1 MNQNDIDQAEAIMQ
15 AVARVVKDATAA
27 MAIENAELRR
37 EVAALKTVIDALA
50 ESHATTSGALKEMS
64 ERAAPVEI
72 DLTCLTTR
80 VDFEQAQE
88 KTAEVLGYVKDAI
101 QTASKFAQ
109 DQAELNDDYTS
120 AIKRFDEVA
129 KGLTSD
135 IHAVPALVQ
144 ETVKSAVA
152 ALPPIEIPKAP
163 EVRDGR
169 DAVQIDIL
177 PAIDTAK
184 SYPRGSYARHAGG
197 VWKAYRDTDGMHGWE
212 CVLRGVKSLAV
223 TMADERTLTVTTE
236 LSDGEPSIQT
246 IAIPTVLDR
255 GPYVEGKTYEPGDAV
270 TYGGSLWIAQKSSP
284 TGRPGDEGSEGWRL
298 AVRRGRDA
306 TKQPVKV

>member
-27 MAIENAELRR
+27 MASENAELRR
-37 EVAALKTVIDALA
+37 EVAALKTALDALA
-50 ESHATTSGALKEMS
+50 DSHAATASTVKEIADRPAP
-64 ERAAPVEI
+64 EVPAPVEI
-72 DLTCLTTR
+72 DLSGFATVEFINQMREPIALEIDRLSGTLKAVLEDHESR
-80 VDFEQAQE
+80 ERIVAGNAE
-88 KTAEVLGYVKDAI
+88 KLETAL
-101 QTASKFAQ
+101 
-109 DQAELNDDYTS
+109 AELP
-120 AIKRFDEVA
+120 VA
-129 KGLTSD
+129 
-135 IHAVPALVQ
+135 
-144 ETVKSAVA
+144 VKSAVDQAVA
-152 ALPPIEIPKAP
+152 ALPPIEIPKLP

-223 TMADERTLTVTTE
+223 AMADERTLTVTTE
-236 LSDGEPSIQT
+236 LSDGEPTAQT
-246 IAIPTVLDR
+246 ISIPTVLDR
-255 GPYVEGKTYEPGDAV
+255 GPHVEGKIYEPGDAV
-270 TYGGSLWIAQKSSP
+270 TYGGSLWIAQKSAP

-306 TKQPVKV
+306 AKQPVKV

>member
-27 MAIENAELRR
+27 MASENAELRR
-37 EVAALKTVIDALA
+37 EVVALKTALDALA
-50 ESHATTSGALKEMS
+50 ESHATTAGAVKEIADRPAP
-64 ERAAPVEI
+64 EVPTPVEI
-72 DLTCLTTR
+72 DLSGFATVELVNQMREPIAVEIDRLSGAMKTVLEDHDSRERIVVEST
-80 VDFEQAQE
+80 E
-88 KTAEVLGYVKDAI
+88 KLETAL
-101 QTASKFAQ
+101 
-109 DQAELNDDYTS
+109 AELP
-120 AIKRFDEVA
+120 VA
-129 KGLTSD
+129 
-135 IHAVPALVQ
+135 
-144 ETVKSAVA
+144 VKSAVDQAVA
-152 ALPPIEIPKAP
+152 ALPPVEIPKLP

-184 SYPRGSYARHAGG
+184 SYARGSYARHAGG

-223 TMADERTLTVTTE
+223 AMTDERTLTVTTE
-236 LSDGEPSIQT
+236 LSDGEPTVQT
-246 IAIPTVLDR
+246 ISIPTVLDR
-255 GPYVEGKTYEPGDAV
+255 GPHVEGKAYEPGDAV
-270 TYGGSLWIAQKSSP
+270 TYGGSLWIAQKSAP

-306 TKQPVKV
+306 AKQPVKV

>member
-27 MAIENAELRR
+27 MAGENAELRR
-37 EVAALKTVIDALA
+37 EVAALKTALDALA
-50 ESHATTSGALKEMS
+50 ESHAATAGAVKEIAD
-64 ERAAPVEI
+64 RPAPVEI
-72 DLTCLTTR
+72 DVTCLATR
-80 VDFEQAQE
+80 ADLDAAQE
-88 KTAEVLGYVKDAI
+88 KTAEGFAHVKEVI
-101 QTASKFAQ
+101 QAASKFAQ
-109 DQAELNDDYTS
+109 DQSELNDGYT
-120 AIKRFDEVA
+120 AALKRFDDVL

-135 IHAVPALVQ
+135 IHSVPAFVQ

-152 ALPPIEIPKAP
+152 ALPPVEIPKLP

-177 PAIDTAK
+177 PAIDTTK

-223 TMADERTLTVTTE
+223 AMTDERSLTVTTE
-236 LSDGEPSIQT
+236 LSDGEPTVQT
-246 IAIPTVLDR
+246 ISIPTVLDR
-255 GPYVEGKTYEPGDAV
+255 GPHVEGKAYEPGDAV
-270 TYGGSLWIAQKSSP
+270 TYGGSLWIAQKSAP

-306 TKQPVKV
+306 AKQPVKV